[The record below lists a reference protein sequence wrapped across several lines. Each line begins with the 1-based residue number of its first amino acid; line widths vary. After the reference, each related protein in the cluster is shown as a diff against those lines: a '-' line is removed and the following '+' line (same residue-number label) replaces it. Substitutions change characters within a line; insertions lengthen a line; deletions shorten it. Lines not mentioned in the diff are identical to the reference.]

1 MNLHNV
7 LSNKDH
13 KGNETDCVIT
23 NYNLVRSPESVTAT
37 NKSIN
42 ANMLNV
48 CNVHKMDD
56 ADKSLNNN
64 NAHVL
69 SLANPK
75 VWSNFER
82 TKISSVVNSTVQNN
96 WTFLDEVELVKL
108 DDLELDEEDSWRVS
122 FYLTCLKLLFDKVS
136 YVSNIKHLMDFL

>member
-1 MNLHNV
+1 MNLNNV

-13 KGNETDCVIT
+13 EGNETDSVIT
-23 NYNLVRSPESVTAT
+23 NYNLVRSPESLTAT

-96 WTFLDEVELVKL
+96 WTFLDEVDLVKL

-122 FYLTCLKLLFDKVS
+122 FYLTCLKLLFDKQS
-136 YVSNIKHLMDFL
+136 YMYQILSI